1 MIGKEDLFLSLDFPL
16 DNWLHMHKRMVGILL
31 GIDAV
36 NMVGYEQNNP
46 HHCYDL
52 MEHSLRT
59 VSGVLAR
66 RDEVNAT
73 VDILKVAALY
83 HDIGKPYVATEK
95 EGRFVFYHHARKSA
109 ELVKQILPCQGFDK
123 AEAALISFYIEH
135 HDDFI
140 SYVLPDEPYDK
151 ENPYLVEIS
160 TDNIVNHIERNA
172 LHVPASSYGINIWKD
187 LLILCEA
194 DVMAQSDNVYMGGK
208 IIDTKAHKLKK
219 LSEIERILH
228 EL

>member
-1 MIGKEDLFLSLDFPL
+1 MICKEDLLLSLDTPL
-16 DNWLHMHKRMVGILL
+16 DNWFHMHSHMVGILL
-31 GIDAV
+31 GNDAA

-83 HDIGKPYVATEK
+83 HDIGKPYVAAEK
-95 EGRFVFYHHARKSA
+95 EGRLVFYHHAKKSA
-109 ELVKQILPCQGFDK
+109 ELVKQILPCQGLGK
-123 AEAALISFYIEH
+123 TEVALISFYIEH

-151 ENPYLVEIS
+151 ENPYLVEIT
-160 TDNIVNHIERNA
+160 TDNIASHIERNA
-172 LHVPASSYGINIWKD
+172 LYLPSSSHGINIWKD

-194 DVMAQSDNVYMGGK
+194 DVMAQSDNVYMGGN

-219 LSEIERILH
+219 LIEIERILH

>member
-31 GIDAV
+31 GIDAA

-52 MEHSLRT
+52 MGHSLRT
-59 VSGVLAR
+59 VSGVLSR
-66 RDEVNAT
+66 IDDVNTYANL
-73 VDILKVAALY
+73 LKVAALY
-83 HDIGKPYVATEK
+83 HDIGKPYVAAEK
-95 EGRFVFYHHARKSA
+95 EGRFVFYHHAKKSA
-109 ELVKQILPCQGFDK
+109 ELVNQLLPSQGFDK
-123 AEAALISFYIEH
+123 AEVELISFYIEH

-140 SYVLPDEPYDK
+140 SYVFPDETYDK
-151 ENPYLVEIS
+151 ENPYLVEI
-160 TDNIVNHIERNA
+160 TTFNIISHIERYA
-172 LHVPASSYGINIWKD
+172 LPLLASSYGIRIWKD

-194 DVMAQSDNVYMGGK
+194 DVKAQSDNVYMGGK
-208 IIDTKAHKLKK
+208 IIDTKERKLKK
-219 LSEIERILH
+219 LTEIERILH

>member
-1 MIGKEDLFLSLDFPL
+1 MICKEDLLLSLDIPL
-16 DNWLHMHKRMVGILL
+16 DNWFHMHSRMVDILL
-31 GIDAV
+31 GEDAAK
-36 NMVGYEQNNP
+36 MVGYEQNNP

-59 VSGVLAR
+59 VSGILSR
-66 RDEVNAT
+66 IGDVNISA
-73 VDILKVAALY
+73 DILKVAALY
-83 HDIGKPYVATEK
+83 HDIGKPYVAAEK

-109 ELVKQILPCQGFDK
+109 ELVKQILPRQGFDK
-123 AEAALISFYIEH
+123 AEVALISFYIEH

-160 TDNIVNHIERNA
+160 TFNIVNHIEQNTTP
-172 LHVPASSYGINIWKD
+172 LSASSQCISVWKD
-187 LLILCEA
+187 LLILCKA
-194 DVMAQSDNVYMGGK
+194 DVSAQSEKVYMDGK
-208 IIDTKAHKLKK
+208 IIDTKEHKLKK
-219 LSEIERILH
+219 LTEIERILL

>member
-1 MIGKEDLFLSLDFPL
+1 MICKEDLLLSLDTPI
-16 DNWLHMHKRMVGILL
+16 DNWFHMHSHMVGILL
-31 GIDAV
+31 GNDAA

-172 LHVPASSYGINIWKD
+172 LHVSASSYGINIWKD